1 MQHRFSISSHPPC
14 ACQWKM
20 VNIPAKAGCGLDPG
34 RRIVQSLAVALRP
47 EEESP
52 MPKLLRHAVRTTVV
66 AAFVIGSM
74 AAVAVAQEFEHARP
88 PLRVEVIVAPPG
100 PGYNW
105 VPGHWAWA
113 GRWEWIP
120 GHHVRGVVPA
130 IPVEIVEVRP
140 ARPSP
145 GHMWV
150 RGHHVFEGARWVWR
164 PGVWVRL

>member
-1 MQHRFSISSHPPC
+1 
-14 ACQWKM
+14 
-20 VNIPAKAGCGLDPG
+20 
-34 RRIVQSLAVALRP
+34 
-47 EEESP
+47 
-52 MPKLLRHAVRTTVV
+52 MPKSLRHAVRTTV
-66 AAFVIGSM
+66 AAALVIGSM

-88 PLRVEVIVAPPG
+88 PLRVEVIVASPG

-105 VPGHWAWA
+105 VPGHWAWR

-120 GHHVRGVVPA
+120 GHHVRGVVPP

-150 RGHHVFEGARWVWR
+150 RGHHVFESGRWVWR